1 MKRIRFIKN
10 RKSGFVSIETVF
22 AMSFFLIFFFLVI
35 GFFTYVY
42 PYSVLQRE
50 VHALATLAQKQGGL
64 TLEDVQN
71 FEDRVVQY
79 RFVDISKE
87 DIEVTAVAIPSNMEA
102 IGIDSLDEAGNNY
115 IKRDSKEFIQL
126 TVTIPSYNEVLTP
139 IARFFGVNN
148 VMERYTFRET
158 FMSERY

>member
-71 FEDRVVQY
+71 FEDRVAQY

>member
-115 IKRDSKEFIQL
+115 IKRDSKECIQL